1 MLNIAYSK
9 QAIRFL
15 RRMPANQ
22 AALIRQKITAYAKN
36 PSFLAAQVKKLQERG
51 GYRLWVGK
59 WRVIFD
65 QDGNVLAILE
75 IGPRGGVYR

>member
-22 AALIRQKITAYAKN
+22 AALIRQKITAYAEN
-36 PSFLAAQVKKLQERG
+36 PSSLAAQVNKLQERD
-51 GYRLWVGK
+51 GYRLRVGK